1 LYVSTRRV
9 FMIVP
14 SVGDVGVGGPENS
27 RTSGV
32 QLARPNKRDR
42 QEPLRHSAFVVAAV
56 ADLVRGALHEAPLDA
71 AHGLVV
77 DNQDKPD
84 AERT

>member
-1 LYVSTRRV
+1 
-9 FMIVP
+9 
-14 SVGDVGVGGPENS
+14 
-27 RTSGV
+27 
-32 QLARPNKRDR
+32 
-42 QEPLRHSAFVVAAV
+42 VVAAV